1 MMIICHWLL
10 MNDEDMMEDE
20 GDARGDEGN
29 GKIIAGM
36 VASEK
41 MRVEYGDDNE
51 VDSEG
56 STDIC
61 AYTVKLT

>member
-1 MMIICHWLL
+1 

-51 VDSEG
+51 VEG